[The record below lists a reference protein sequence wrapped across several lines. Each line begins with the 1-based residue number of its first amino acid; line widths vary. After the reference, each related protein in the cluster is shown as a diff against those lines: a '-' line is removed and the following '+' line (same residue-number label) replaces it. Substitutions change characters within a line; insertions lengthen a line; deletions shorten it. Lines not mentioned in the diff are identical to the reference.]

1 MFMQRNVAYVLLIAM
16 LGLIA
21 LGLVMLTSTSAVLAS
36 TDMSGVYSNLRKQC
50 AWLGLG
56 GMTCVFL
63 SRYDYQ
69 KVLRFAP
76 WLLGLAII
84 LLALCLV
91 PHLGAKINGSARWLR
106 VAGWTYQPSE
116 FAKVALILFLSWWMG
131 KYQRRSG
138 EFLKGFV
145 WPILCTLPVFGLM
158 VVQQDYGTT
167 LIMLAILG
175 AILFCGGTN
184 VLHLGMVAL
193 LALAG
198 LIVTTTYN
206 HERMGR
212 MKAWWSTVHQSD
224 VSLTPNE
231 AKQQVQALIGKNDS
245 RQILAVLKKG
255 DPDELALIVKYQPQ
269 ALTSVAKTD
278 SSALKQIIKSNP
290 LFLDLMVENTP
301 QTLNALTTNDTKL
314 QELVTKEKAVIAKG
328 YQQKQALIALGSGGM
343 SGLGLGNSRQKMYWL
358 PEVNTDFV
366 FPIIGEELGMWVTL
380 SVVLAYLI
388 LILSSGWITAH
399 APDPVG
405 VLLGTG
411 LTIMIALQALMNL
424 AVVTSL
430 MPCKGIPLPFISY
443 GGSNLLTCLAAIG
456 LLFNLHRQGIYQTQ
470 SAPALASTSYSVR
483 M

>member
-1 MFMQRNVAYVLLIAM
+1 MQRNVAYVLLIAM

-50 AWLGLG
+50 VWLGIG

-69 KVLRFAP
+69 KLLSFAP
-76 WLLGLAII
+76 WALGLATL

-91 PHLGAKINGSARWLR
+91 PHLGVMINGSRRWLR
-106 VAGWTYQPSE
+106 VGGWTYQPSE

-138 EFLKGFV
+138 EFLKGFL
-145 WPILCTLPVFGLM
+145 WPILCTAPLFALM
-158 VVQQDYGTT
+158 IKQQDFGTT
-167 LIMLAILG
+167 AIMLAIL
-175 AILFCGGTN
+175 AAMMFCAGTK
-184 VLHLGMVAL
+184 L
-193 LALAG
+193 LYLIPGSFIGLAG
-198 LIVTTTYN
+198 VLLISLFKP
-206 HERMGR
+206 ERYARWM
-212 MKAWWSTVHQSD
+212 AFLHPHLDHTVMD
-224 VSLTPNE
+224 
-231 AKQQVQALIGKNDS
+231 AKKWQQL
-245 RQILAVLKKG
+245 
-255 DPDELALIVKYQPQ
+255 
-269 ALTSVAKTD
+269 
-278 SSALKQIIKSNP
+278 
-290 LFLDLMVENTP
+290 
-301 QTLNALTTNDTKL
+301 
-314 QELVTKEKAVIAKG
+314 
-328 YQQKQALIALGSGGM
+328 QALIALGSGGI

-380 SVVLAYLI
+380 SVVLAFLI
-388 LILSSGWITAH
+388 LVLCSGWITVH
-399 APDPVG
+399 APDPAG

-411 LTIMIALQALMNL
+411 LTMMIALQALMNL

-470 SAPALASTSYSVR
+470 SVPTLASASYSVR